1 VLKIIMEKEK
11 VFGSK
16 NYNGKKEERVLVVK
30 FKVTIKKKKS
40 FAGKKLI

>member
-1 VLKIIMEKEK
+1 MEKEK

-30 FKVTIKKKKS
+30 FKVTTRKKKVLLV
-40 FAGKKLI
+40 KKLI